1 MKGDKMN
8 DLMIFKNAEFGK
20 VRTMNINNE
29 PWFCLL
35 DICKALEIKNIS
47 QLKTRLNGD
56 GVIINEVIDNVG
68 RKQNANFVNEANLYK
83 VIFQSRKAS
92 ANRFIDWVRETVEN
106 MKREANKRG
115 FEVFG
120 RIKLRDMKTG
130 KIYR

>member
-8 DLMIFKNAEFGK
+8 DLMIFENAEFGK
-20 VRTMNINNE
+20 VRTMNVNNE

-83 VIFQSRKAS
+83 VIFRAERHLQ
-92 ANRFIDWVRETVEN
+92 IDS
-106 MKREANKRG
+106 
-115 FEVFG
+115 
-120 RIKLRDMKTG
+120 LTG
-130 KIYR
+130 

>member
-1 MKGDKMN
+1 MN
-8 DLMIFKNAEFGK
+8 DLMIFENAEFGK
-20 VRTMNINNE
+20 VRTMNVNNE

-83 VIFQSRKAS
+83 VIFRAERHLQ
-92 ANRFIDWVRETVEN
+92 IDS
-106 MKREANKRG
+106 
-115 FEVFG
+115 
-120 RIKLRDMKTG
+120 LTG
-130 KIYR
+130 

>member
-8 DLMIFKNAEFGK
+8 DLMIFKNEEFGK

-92 ANRFIDWVRETVEN
+92 ANRFIDWIT
-106 MKREANKRG
+106 G
-115 FEVFG
+115 EVLPSIRKNG
-120 RIKLRDMKTG
+120 GYIMNQECMTPEESWLLD
-130 KIYR
+130 

>member
-8 DLMIFKNAEFGK
+8 DLMIFENAEFGK

-56 GVIINEVIDNVG
+56 GTFRNKGD
-68 RKQNANFVNEANLYK
+68 KYYK
-83 VIFQSRKAS
+83 ARWIYSHHKNNKSNWKGTTIFYQQIFK
-92 ANRFIDWVRETVEN
+92 E
-106 MKREANKRG
+106 
-115 FEVFG
+115 
-120 RIKLRDMKTG
+120 
-130 KIYR
+130 